1 MTECVPSAQGSG
13 FHLQQNERSVMCK
26 VVHPYPS
33 LPAHHIHLSQHTIS
47 ISSSTRLLSLC
58 VSAPPPPALSASI
71 HCHCRSSPDLRSEV
85 ISLTPCPHWLWA
97 LSWLPSRCS
106 LLSVSASKPV
116 AASDSHLACWLPL
129 RKHWIDFSFLY
140 PEGHWHPAW
149 FSESLLNGTLA
160 RGFL

>member
-33 LPAHHIHLSQHTIS
+33 LPAHGFF
-47 ISSSTRLLSLC
+47 LC
-58 VSAPPPPALSASI
+58 AGAAPPPPALSASI